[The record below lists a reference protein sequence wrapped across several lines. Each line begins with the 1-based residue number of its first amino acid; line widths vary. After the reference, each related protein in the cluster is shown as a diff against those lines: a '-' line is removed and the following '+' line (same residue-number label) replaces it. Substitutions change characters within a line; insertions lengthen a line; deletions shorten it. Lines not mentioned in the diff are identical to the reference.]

1 MFQHPIS
8 ISNKPNG
15 NLWPKDS
22 NWTCLTLKC
31 LWRVCFWPGDFRLI
45 YGFSKEKEFMFLDRE
60 SLDRVSNSKAPFVF
74 VLDFS
79 MAENQRPEVTANAA
93 ETEGPTPAPD
103 REAVPSDYSS
113 NVRVWS
119 LTSGLELESL
129 PWWSWRSTGAYV
141 HLHYDTFME
150 WALCSVAILTDFLA
164 IDESGKRLYPG
175 LRHPPTRGWT
185 NPSYLVNGWDVCRET
200 LWYNGQLLVQTYLR
214 NIPMSSWRGTERSG
228 GFFVLKRSF
237 TVSLSLLDVLFGSG
251 WCCGFVCFGFV
262 SVSGLCLDI

>member
-1 MFQHPIS
+1 MFAYCLSASAMRCGFSLVKTDTCLAGKIFSDEMFQHPIS

-93 ETEGPTPAPD
+93 ETEVPTPAPD

-150 WALCSVAILTDFLA
+150 WALCKCGNFDWL
-164 IDESGKRLYPG
+164 SGYR
-175 LRHPPTRGWT
+175 WI
-185 NPSYLVNGWDVCRET
+185 WQET
-200 LWYNGQLLVQTYLR
+200 LPWTAPSTNTWVNQPILPCQRLGCMQGNSMIQRATTGTNLLAEYSYVVV
-214 NIPMSSWRGTERSG
+214 ERYWEIRRVFCSEA
-228 GFFVLKRSF
+228 
-237 TVSLSLLDVLFGSG
+237 
-251 WCCGFVCFGFV
+251 
-262 SVSGLCLDI
+262 